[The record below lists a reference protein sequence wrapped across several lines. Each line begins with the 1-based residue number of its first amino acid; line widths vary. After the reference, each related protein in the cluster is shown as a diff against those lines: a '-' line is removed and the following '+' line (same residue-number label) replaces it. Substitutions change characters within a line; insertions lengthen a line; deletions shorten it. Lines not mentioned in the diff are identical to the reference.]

1 MDFNNSKM
9 KTSLLILISFL
20 TITAHSQ
27 NNLFFDEVKLIRFS
41 TQPSVTVPPGK
52 VWKIVGADL
61 ERTNVSVNIT
71 INEDAFYLSGV
82 NTGVNNQIW
91 LPEGTIV
98 KRGAESSSS
107 GNLMPTSTISVIQY
121 AVIPIS
127 SSTTGSTASTGG
139 FTSTTDFVG
148 SGQYTTTKD
157 YTEADS
163 FTDID
168 GNEYGAVNIDGA
180 IWSTSNLRV
189 TKFSDGTPIREATS
203 WSDFNGAIEAMYYDA
218 NGDGSNV
225 VYNWLAISGDHD
237 FEYSTPRKNLAPEG
251 YRVTSYFDWKRL
263 LDKYGGINNASTFL
277 LSKNFNRIP
286 GLDKAGL
293 NLMQTSHFVRT
304 SGAQAY
310 AFYGTNT
317 YSYTSSSALLFWGLR
332 FMDSSTAISYQADFE
347 SIVFNYSSNSYADA
361 VVVRVVKNN

>member
-1 MDFNNSKM
+1 M
-9 KTSLLILISFL
+9 KNFKYILLLTPVFLI
-20 TITAHSQ
+20 AQ
-27 NNLFFDEVKLIRFS
+27 NNLLYDEARMINISAGNVI
-41 TQPSVTVPPGK
+41 TIPQGK
-52 VWKIVGADL
+52 VWNLKGINNGRGGNPQVLNINDKNYYFFDRSPL
-61 ERTNVSVNIT
+61 ES
-71 INEDAFYLSGV
+71 EL
-82 NTGVNNQIW
+82 W
-91 LPEGTIV
+91 LPAGTEI
-98 KRGAESSSS
+98 RLGTTDQ
-107 GNLMPTSTISVIQY
+107 PTAYFNTDFINIIQY
-121 AVIPIS
+121 SVVPLS
-127 SSTTGSTASTGG
+127 SSTTGSTSSTSG

-203 WSDFNGAIEAMYYDA
+203 WSDFRDIGEAMYYDA

-263 LDKYGGINNASTFL
+263 QDKYGGKNNASTFL

-293 NLMQTSHFVRT
+293 NLMQTSHLVRT

-317 YSYTSSSALLFWGLR
+317 YSYTSSSELRFWGLR
-332 FMDSSTAISYQADFE
+332 FMENSGSAIAYEADFE
-347 SIVFNYSSNSYADA
+347 SIAFNYSSNSYADA

>member
-41 TQPSVTVPPGK
+41 TQPSVTVPSGK
-52 VWKIVGADL
+52 VWKIVGSDL
-61 ERTNVSVNIT
+61 EGTNQSVNIN
-71 INEDAFYLSGV
+71 INGEPFFLSGV

-91 LPEGTIV
+91 LPEGTV
-98 KRGAESSSS
+98 VSRGTVSSSS
-107 GNLMPTSTISVIQY
+107 GAYGSSTISVIQY

-127 SSTTGSTASTGG
+127 SSTTGSTASTVG

-203 WSDFNGAIEAMYYDA
+203 WSDFNGVSEAMSYDA

-263 LDKYGGINNASTFL
+263 QDKYGGKNNASTFL

-293 NLMQTSHFVRT
+293 NLMQTSHLVRT

-317 YSYTSSSALLFWGLR
+317 YSYTASSALRFWGLR
-332 FMDSSTAISYQADFE
+332 FMENSGSAIAYEADFE

>member
-1 MDFNNSKM
+1 MRNFKYI
-9 KTSLLILISFL
+9 LLFAPAFLI
-20 TITAHSQ
+20 AQ
-27 NNLFFDEVKLIRFS
+27 NNLFFNRVINFRIS
-41 TQPSVTVPPGK
+41 SNQSITVPEGK
-52 VWKIVGADL
+52 AWNVIQGNIVVGSPAPPYGDPL
-61 ERTNVSVNIT
+61 IGS
-71 INEDAFYLSGV
+71 LSYP
-82 NTGVNNQIW
+82 NPRDYSETYTKIW
-91 LPEGTIV
+91 LGEGQSLRSNTSNAQAI
-98 KRGAESSSS
+98 
-107 GNLMPTSTISVIQY
+107 NLIEY
-121 AVIPIS
+121 DVIPIS
-127 SSTTGSTASTGG
+127 SSTTGSTSSTSG

-203 WSDFNGAIEAMYYDA
+203 WSDFNGVSEPMYYDVY
-218 NGDGSNV
+218 GDGSAV

>member
-1 MDFNNSKM
+1 MRNFKYI
-9 KTSLLILISFL
+9 LLFAPAFLI
-20 TITAHSQ
+20 AQ
-27 NNLFFDEVKLIRFS
+27 NNLFFNRVLNFGIAKNQ
-41 TQPSVTVPPGK
+41 TVTVPEGK
-52 VWKIVGADL
+52 AW
-61 ERTNVSVNIT
+61 NVVSGPVYP
-71 INEDAFYLSGV
+71 INDSPVYGSTLSGASMIGEA
-82 NTGVNNQIW
+82 NNWLGEGVSISNGTNALQIYSI
-91 LPEGTIV
+91 LE
-98 KRGAESSSS
+98 
-107 GNLMPTSTISVIQY
+107 Y
-121 AVIPIS
+121 DVIPIS
-127 SSTTGSTASTGG
+127 SSTTGSTSSTSG

-263 LDKYGGINNASTFL
+263 LDKYGGERNAATFL
-277 LSKNFNRIP
+277 LSKNFIRYP

-293 NLMQTSHFVRT
+293 NLMQTSHRVM
-304 SGAQAY
+304 SNEGQAR

-317 YSYTSSSALLFWGLR
+317 YSYTSSSALRFWGFR
-332 FMDSSTAISYQADFE
+332 FIEETSAISYDANFE
-347 SIVFNYSSNSYADA
+347 SILFSYSSNSYYSDA
-361 VVVRVVKNN
+361 VVVRVVKDDY